1 MKRRIFAL
9 VGIVLMLALTACAA
23 ASEGTVPGDVHD
35 LVYDLTE
42 YGSFGDIFDTKS
54 PGEWDGMGAYTVL
67 LNGLDTPVLVD
78 MNGRDVLAVRAY
90 GQTAQLGADGGLFQ
104 DSTPVSISSIEGAVL
119 VNVSRDYDGKTFLLT
134 EEKCQSF
141 QPEGDISTQIFA
153 REDGTLTYRR
163 YWGEYE
169 TSFEQWET
177 APLDLCTSRD
187 QFLYEAGHAQIRDGE
202 VVLTAEETVTVSD
215 LYDLDAMFA
224 EAKAQRQYEEY
235 ETADDLLAAN
245 AA

>member
-9 VGIVLMLALTACAA
+9 IGIVLMLALTACAA
-23 ASEGTVPGDVHD
+23 APEGTVPGDVHD
-35 LVYDLTE
+35 LAYDLTE
-42 YGSFGDIFDTKS
+42 YGHFGDIFDTKS

-90 GQTAQLGADGGLFQ
+90 GQTAQLGEDGGLFQ

-224 EAKAQRQYEEY
+224 EAKAQGQYEEY